1 MCRQLLYLSFLVA
14 LVVAGCDDNMLNPSD
29 IKEVTWKLEAIER
42 AGSPTIQVP
51 DPEVYTLI
59 LGNNG
64 GITVRADCNRCTTTY
79 TLSGDTVK
87 IGHLDCT
94 TNFCTLASLDGN
106 YAAALEGDSTI
117 SISESHLLLR
127 RGAVTLRFRN

>member
-1 MCRQLLYLSFLVA
+1 MRRQLLYLSFLVA
-14 LVVAGCDDNMLNPSD
+14 LVVAACDDNMLNPSD

-42 AGSPTIQVP
+42 AGNPTIQVP
-51 DPEVYTLI
+51 NPEVYTLI
-59 LGNNG
+59 MGNDG
-64 GITVRADCNRCTTTY
+64 RITVRADCNRCTTTY

-117 SISESHLLLR
+117 SISDSHLLLR

>member
-1 MCRQLLYLSFLVA
+1 MRRQLLYLSFLVA
-14 LVVAGCDDNMLNPSD
+14 LVVAGCGDNMLNPSD

-42 AGSPTIQVP
+42 AGNPTIQVP
-51 DPEVYTLI
+51 NPEVYTLI
-59 LGNNG
+59 LGNDG
-64 GITVRADCNRCTTTY
+64 RITVRADCNRCTTSY

>member
-1 MCRQLLYLSFLVA
+1 MRRQLLYLSFLVT
-14 LVVAGCDDNMLNPSD
+14 LVVAGCGDNMLNPSD

-42 AGSPTIQVP
+42 AGNPAIQVP
-51 DPEVYTLI
+51 NPEVYTLI
-59 LGNNG
+59 LGNDG
-64 GITVRADCNRCTTTY
+64 RITVRADCNRCTTTY